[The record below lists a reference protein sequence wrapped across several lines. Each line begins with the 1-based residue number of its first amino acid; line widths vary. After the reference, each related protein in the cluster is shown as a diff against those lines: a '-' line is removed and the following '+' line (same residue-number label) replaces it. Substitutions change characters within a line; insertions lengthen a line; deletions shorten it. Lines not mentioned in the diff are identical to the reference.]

1 MAWVLLFVAGLVEVG
16 WVIGMKYS
24 QGFTRPVPSILTVIG
39 IFASVLLLERAAR
52 DLPVATAY
60 AVWGGLGA
68 LGTAV
73 MAMILLGE
81 PLGLQRLAGIALI
94 VGGIVTLK
102 MA

>member
-24 QGFTRPVPSILTVIG
+24 QGFTRPIPSILTVIG

-60 AVWGGLGA
+60 AVWGGFGA